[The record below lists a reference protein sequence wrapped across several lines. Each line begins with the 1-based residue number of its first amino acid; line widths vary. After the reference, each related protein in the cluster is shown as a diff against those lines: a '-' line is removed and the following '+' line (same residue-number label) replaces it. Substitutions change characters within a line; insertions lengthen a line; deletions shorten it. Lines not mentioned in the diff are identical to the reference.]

1 MFISQEKLKSNIAEY
16 ILYMWHV
23 EDVVRACAFDLNKI
37 EENIIQQLGIS
48 DVQQIQLRNWYK
60 GIVDEMKRAKLL
72 QRGHLQEVEE
82 KMAELHL
89 LHTTL
94 LTVLKDKEYIALF
107 DHAKPEIEELKK
119 KSEVKVDDNLSAEKK
134 SRIVKNDIEACFN
147 GLYGLWMLRLQKK
160 EISAETSAALNKISK
175 LISYLTRNYHT
186 MMTGL

>member
-1 MFISQEKLKSNIAEY
+1 MFISQEKLKNNIAEY

-37 EENIIQQLGIS
+37 EEVIIQKTAS
-48 DVQQIQLRNWYK
+48 SEVQQIQLRNWYK
-60 GIVDEMKRAKLL
+60 GIVEEMKSAKLL
-72 QRGHLQEVEE
+72 QRGHLKEVEE

-94 LTVLKDKEYIALF
+94 LTVLKNKDYIELF
-107 DHAKPEIEELKK
+107 EIAKPEIEELKK
-119 KSEVKVDDNLSAEKK
+119 KSEVKVDDSLSAEKK
-134 SRIVKNDIEACFN
+134 TRIVKNDIEACFN

-160 EISAETSAALNKISK
+160 EVSSETSAALNKISK

>member
-1 MFISQEKLKSNIAEY
+1 MFISQEKLKTNIAEY

-23 EDVVRACAFDLNKI
+23 EDVVRACAFDLEKI
-37 EENIIQQLGIS
+37 EENIIQKSTLS

-60 GIVDEMKRAKLL
+60 GIVEEMRRAKLL

-94 LTVLKDKEYIALF
+94 LTVLKDKEYIALY
-107 DHAKPEIEELKK
+107 DRTRPEIEELKK
-119 KSEVKVDDNLSAEKK
+119 KSEVKVDDSLSAEKK
-134 SRIVKNDIEACFN
+134 YRIVKSDIDACFN

-160 EISAETSAALNKISK
+160 EISAETSAALTKISK
-175 LISYLTRNYHT
+175 LISYIAHKYHI
-186 MMTGL
+186 MMSGL